1 MLRGLHRRAGNS
13 RCVHVPLGAARLCYG
28 KAEEER
34 GHRVGVMNSPR
45 AFCTKQKFHN
55 LLTGVR
61 KNIEEFQEK

>member
-1 MLRGLHRRAGNS
+1 M
-13 RCVHVPLGAARLCYG
+13 HVPLGAARLCYRT
-28 KAEEER
+28 AEEER

-55 LLTGVR
+55 LLTGVQ